1 MKKSILVLTATVAMV
16 LVGCKEN
23 PYIAGPGDNSKN
35 TDSIPVIV
43 EPEPTPDPEGI
54 VIPEGC
60 LTVTEAIK
68 ICQDLGPGGTTQEK
82 RYVKGWVQSLDEK
95 NADGIYS
102 YGNATFYM
110 AESNTGKNRKTFEAY
125 QVYGKDGKKF
135 YDVSQVQV
143 GDFVIIYGKLTNYGG
158 KTYETE
164 GRGAASVYYSTN
176 PGFDPQMDPTNIT
189 PDPEGAD
196 VPAGTIN
203 VYEALHISDSIG
215 SGKTTSGEYY
225 IKGWICRLHN
235 DNASGITGQYHNAT
249 FFISATNDGSADA
262 FTFEAYRVKGPNK
275 SDITALNQVQVGDF
289 VVLRCKIQNYS
300 GTAETANGGYIYY
313 SSNPNLK

>member
-143 GDFVIIYGKLTNYGG
+143 GDFVIIYGPLTLYNRTAETVG
-158 KTYETE
+158 K
-164 GRGAASVYYSTN
+164 GAASMYYSTN

-215 SGKTTSGEYY
+215 SGKTSSTEYY
-225 IKGWICRLHN
+225 IKGWVCRLDSKHADGVKDHGN
-235 DNASGITGQYHNAT
+235 GT
-249 FFISATNDGSADA
+249 FYIAAANDGSANA
-262 FTFEAYRVKGPNK
+262 FTFEAYQVYGKNK
-275 SDITALNQVQVGDF
+275 QKLTDPNQVQVGDF
-289 VVLRCKIQNYS
+289 VVLRGKLTNYN
-300 GTAETANGGYIYY
+300 GTAETVGKGASYIYY
-313 SSNPNLK
+313 STNPLW

>member
-68 ICQDLGPGGTTQEK
+68 IGKNLGNKEQTKEK
-82 RYVKGWVQSLDEK
+82 YYIKGWIQSLDGT

-125 QVYGKDGKKF
+125 QVYGKDGKHINAE
-135 YDVSQVQV
+135 SQVQV
-143 GDFVIIYGKLTNYGG
+143 GDFVIIYGPIYNYGG
-158 KTYETE
+158 TIETPAK
-164 GRGAASVYYSTN
+164 GAAYICASTN
-176 PGFDPQMDPTNIT
+176 PDYDPQMDPTNIT
-189 PDPEGAD
+189 PDPEGAN
-196 VPAGTIN
+196 VPAGTIS
-203 VYEALHISDSIG
+203 VYEALMISDSIG
-215 SGKTTSGEYY
+215 AGKTTSGEYY
-225 IKGWICRLHN
+225 IKGWICRLHK
-235 DNASGITGQYHNAT
+235 DNESGITGQFHNAIFYIT
-249 FFISATNDGSADA
+249 PTNDGTTL
-262 FTFEAYRVKGPNK
+262 FFPFEAYRVKGPNK

-300 GTAETANGGYIYY
+300 GTAETASGGYIYY